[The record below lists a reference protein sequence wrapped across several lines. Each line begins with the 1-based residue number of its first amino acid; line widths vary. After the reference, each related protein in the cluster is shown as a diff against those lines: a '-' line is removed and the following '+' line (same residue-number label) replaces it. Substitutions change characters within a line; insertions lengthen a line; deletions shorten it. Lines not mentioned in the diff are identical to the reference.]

1 MNEDLVIK
9 MLEDLSARLAKIE
22 TVLLI
27 PTPEVPAAPAR
38 TDGLYRFVRPAVRD
52 VAQFGDRD
60 MTSADAD
67 EAFRR
72 SLHGVNWRGG
82 FIADTTYEE
91 AWAEI
96 EALKS
101 GDEKLISVYRDS
113 GIDPEFAGY
122 ALLTGGISPAKYDA
136 ITFGQNAKNR
146 AALAGFTI
154 KSFIAEQMGV
164 AYGGG
169 SPSGG

>member
-9 MLEDLSARLAKIE
+9 LLEDLSARLAKIE

-27 PTPEVPAAPAR
+27 PTPETPAAPAR

-82 FIADTTYEE
+82 FIADVSYEE

-101 GDEKLISVYRDS
+101 GDETLIARYRAL
-113 GIDPEFAGY
+113 DPEFAGY
-122 ALLTGGISPAKYDA
+122 ALLVGLAAPVKYDA
-136 ITFGQNAKNR
+136 LSFGVNAATR
-146 AALAGFTI
+146 EALAGKTI
-154 KSFIAEQMGV
+154 QSFMDEQIAIAQ
-164 AYGGG
+164 GGG
-169 SPSGG
+169 TPSGG